1 MEAVIRKT
9 TAIAFLILVMSGSQ
23 VQLPRLLFLICPLF
37 LPADL
42 FAQRQRQLPPP
53 DESAFSSKFFEQ
65 LHKIFG
71 IFREEDLRRVFQM
84 AKPIRCP
91 DLVASK
97 GQWRTVAFFNE
108 DRTLGEW
115 CRNSIEET
123 KADLSVYIFK
133 GSCKSDRGS
142 IQVTTQ
148 FPVRSS
154 MDAYHDGL
162 IPLSQVD
169 VNINAPVSVV
179 FDSRNQT
186 YDFELPYLYLTGR
199 RNSGSIYSLMAP
211 TREDRYAPEV
221 ANRWE
226 CKAVRSNDVTYQFL
240 ICRTAM
246 LDRRAAL
253 TDQELGFGASA
264 YFILSDGME
273 AQTSVSLSFGDAGPP
288 PTDNSPGTAPS
299 VTAPA
304 RSPSADGETEKPAGG
319 WLTPDARSRIVDVRK
334 DEFRLSFN
342 PQTWMGKIGA
352 PQILSDQKMSS
363 TTSVRLREGADWCSW
378 HPGDA
383 NLAERLLVS
392 KDDTDV
398 LYYLDAVDK
407 TVEYPAAY
415 LVFDMKDHSGTELGT
430 LKCNFRHTR
439 SASKI
444 SFNDWISVVGSHLT
458 IEIRQ

>member
-1 MEAVIRKT
+1 
-9 TAIAFLILVMSGSQ
+9 MSRSQ
-23 VQLPRLLFLICPLF
+23 VQLLRLLCLICPLL
-37 LPADL
+37 LPAGL
-42 FAQRQRQLPPP
+42 FAQPQRQLPPP
-53 DESAFSSKFFEQ
+53 DESAYSSKFFEQ

-91 DLVASK
+91 DLVAST

-123 KADLSVYIFK
+123 KTDLSVYIFN
-133 GSCKSDRGS
+133 GSCKGDRGS
-142 IQVTTQ
+142 IKVTTQ
-148 FPVRSS
+148 FPVESS

-211 TREDRYAPEV
+211 TREDRYAREV

-226 CKAVRSNDVTYQFL
+226 CKSVRSNDVTYEFL
-240 ICRTAM
+240 ICRTAIV
-246 LDRRAAL
+246 DRRAVL
-253 TDQELGFGASA
+253 RDQELGFGASA

-273 AQTSVSLSFGDAGPP
+273 AKTSVSMSFGDAGPP
-288 PTDNSPGTAPS
+288 PTDNTPGTAPS
-299 VTAPA
+299 ITAPV

-319 WLTPDARSRIVDVRK
+319 WLIPDAQSRIVDVRK
-334 DEFRLSFN
+334 NEFRIRFN

-352 PQILSDQKMSS
+352 PQILSDQKMSG
-363 TTSVRLREGADWCSW
+363 TRSVRLREGADYCSW
-378 HPGDA
+378 RPGHAD
-383 NLAERLLVS
+383 LAERLLVS
-392 KDDTDV
+392 KDDADV

-407 TVEYPAAY
+407 TVEYPAASI
-415 LVFDMKDHSGTELGT
+415 VFDMKDHSGTELGT

-444 SFNDWISVVGSHLT
+444 VFADWISVVGNNLT

>member
-1 MEAVIRKT
+1 
-9 TAIAFLILVMSGSQ
+9 MSGSQ
-23 VQLPRLLFLICPLF
+23 V
-37 LPADL
+37 L
-42 FAQRQRQLPPP
+42 FAQSQLQLPQP

-71 IFREEDLRRVFQM
+71 IFREEDLRRVFEM

-108 DRTLGEW
+108 DRTLGAW
-115 CRNSIEET
+115 CRNSLEET

-133 GSCKSDRGS
+133 GSCKGDRGS

-148 FPVRSS
+148 FPVGSS

-169 VNINAPVSVV
+169 VNNNAPVSAF
-179 FDSRNQT
+179 FDSRKQT

-199 RNSGSIYSLMAP
+199 RKSGGIYSLMAP
-211 TREDRYAPEV
+211 TREDKYAPEV

-240 ICRTAM
+240 ICRTSIV
-246 LDRRAAL
+246 DRRGVL
-253 TDQELGFGASA
+253 SRQELGFGASA

-273 AQTSVSLSFGDAGPP
+273 AQTSVNLSFGDEGLP
-288 PTDNSPGTAPS
+288 PTDNSPGPTPS
-299 VTAPA
+299 VIAPV
-304 RSPSADGETEKPAGG
+304 RGPLADGETGKPAGG
-319 WLTPDARSRIVDVRK
+319 WLTPDAQSMIVNVRK
-334 DEFRLSFN
+334 DEFRISFN
-342 PQTWMGKIGA
+342 PQTWMGKIGF

-363 TTSVRLREGADWCSW
+363 STAAKLREGADYCSW
-378 HPGDA
+378 RPGDA

-398 LYYLDAVDK
+398 MYYLDAVDK
-407 TVEYPAAY
+407 TAEYPAAY
-415 LVFDMKDHSGTELGT
+415 LVFDMKDHSGTELGR
-430 LKCNFRHTR
+430 LKCNFRHIR
-439 SASKI
+439 SVSKI
-444 SFNDWISVVGSHLT
+444 SYNDWISVVGSHLA

>member
-1 MEAVIRKT
+1 M
-9 TAIAFLILVMSGSQ
+9 
-23 VQLPRLLFLICPLF
+23 
-37 LPADL
+37 

-53 DESAFSSKFFEQ
+53 DESAYSSKFFEQ

-108 DRTLGEW
+108 DRSLGEW
-115 CRNSIEET
+115 CRNSLEET
-123 KADLSVYIFK
+123 KADLSVYIFT
-133 GSCKSDRGS
+133 GSCKGDRGS

-148 FPVRSS
+148 FPVASS
-154 MDAYHDGL
+154 MDAYYDGQ

-169 VNINAPVSVV
+169 VNINAPVNVV

-199 RNSGSIYSLMAP
+199 RNSGSIYSLIAP

-221 ANRWE
+221 ADRWE
-226 CKAVRSNDVTYQFL
+226 CKAVRSKDVTYQFL
-240 ICRTAM
+240 ICRTSMVA
-246 LDRRAAL
+246 RSAAL
-253 TDQELGFGASA
+253 RYQEPGFGSSA

-288 PTDNSPGTAPS
+288 TDSSPTTAPPGTAP
-299 VTAPA
+299 AP
-304 RSPSADGETEKPAGG
+304 SPSTDAETEKLGG
-319 WLTPDARSRIVDVRK
+319 WLVPDARSRIVDVRK
-334 DEFRLSFN
+334 GEFRIRFS
-342 PQTWMGKIGA
+342 PQTWTGKIGA
-352 PQILSDQKMSS
+352 PEVLSDQKMSS
-363 TTSVRLREGADWCSW
+363 TTSVRLREGADYCLWR
-378 HPGDA
+378 PGDA

-407 TVEYPAAY
+407 TVEYPAAT
-415 LVFDMKDHSGTELGT
+415 LVFDMRDHSGTELGT
-430 LKCNFRHTR
+430 LKCYFRHTR

-444 SFNDWISVVGSHLT
+444 DFNNWVSVVGSHLT

>member
-1 MEAVIRKT
+1 
-9 TAIAFLILVMSGSQ
+9 MSASQ
-23 VQLPRLLFLICPLF
+23 VQPLRLLFLICSLL
-37 LPADL
+37 LPADI
-42 FAQRQRQLPPP
+42 FAQHQRQLAPP
-53 DESAFSSKFFEQ
+53 DESAYSSKFFEQ

-108 DRTLGEW
+108 DRSLGEW
-115 CRNSIEET
+115 CRNSLDEVRS
-123 KADLSVYIFK
+123 DLSVYIFK
-133 GSCKSDRGS
+133 GSCKGDRGS

-148 FPVRSS
+148 FPVGSS
-154 MDAYHDGL
+154 IDAYYDRQ

-169 VNINAPVSVV
+169 VNINAPVSIV

-199 RNSGSIYSLMAP
+199 RNSGSIYSLIAP
-211 TREDRYAPEV
+211 TRDDRYAPEV
-221 ANRWE
+221 ADRWE

-246 LDRRAAL
+246 VARSAAL
-253 TDQELGFGASA
+253 RGQEPGFGASA

-273 AQTSVSLSFGDAGPP
+273 AQTSVSLSFGDAAPP
-288 PTDNSPGTAPS
+288 AENSPAAPS

-304 RSPSADGETEKPAGG
+304 RTPSPNGKTEKLPGG
-319 WLTPDARSRIVDVRK
+319 WQVPDAQSRIVDVRK
-334 DEFRLSFN
+334 GEFRLRFN
-342 PQTWMGKIGA
+342 PQTWTGKIGA
-352 PQILSDQKMSS
+352 PEVLSDQKISS
-363 TTSVRLREGADWCSW
+363 TTSVRLREGADYCLWR
-378 HPGDA
+378 PGDA
-383 NLAERLLVS
+383 NQAERLLES

-407 TVEYPAAY
+407 TAEYPAAT
-415 LVFDMKDHSGTELGT
+415 LVFDMRDHSGTELGT
-430 LKCNFRHTR
+430 LKCYFRHTR

-444 SFNDWISVVGSHLT
+444 DFNNWVSVVGSHLT
-458 IEIRQ
+458 IEVRQ

>member
-1 MEAVIRKT
+1 M
-9 TAIAFLILVMSGSQ
+9 FGSQ
-23 VQLPRLLFLICPLF
+23 VQLLRLLFLICSLL
-37 LPADL
+37 LPADI

-53 DESAFSSKFFEQ
+53 DESAYSSKFFEQ
-65 LHKIFG
+65 LHNIFG

-108 DRTLGEW
+108 DRSLGEW
-115 CRNSIEET
+115 CRNSLEEV

-133 GSCKSDRGS
+133 GSCKGDRGS

-148 FPVRSS
+148 FPVGSS
-154 MDAYHDGL
+154 IDAYYDRQ

-199 RNSGSIYSLMAP
+199 RHSGSIYSLIAP
-211 TREDRYAPEV
+211 NREDRYAPEV
-221 ANRWE
+221 AGRWE

-246 LDRRAAL
+246 VARSAAL
-253 TDQELGFGASA
+253 RDQGPGFGASA

-288 PTDNSPGTAPS
+288 TDNSPATAPH

-304 RSPSADGETEKPAGG
+304 RSPSTDGETEKLAGG
-319 WLTPDARSRIVDVRK
+319 WLVPDARSRIVDVRK
-334 DEFRLSFN
+334 DEFRIRFS
-342 PQTWMGKIGA
+342 PQTWTGKIGA
-352 PQILSDQKMSS
+352 PESPFLS
-363 TTSVRLREGADWCSW
+363 
-378 HPGDA
+378 
-383 NLAERLLVS
+383 
-392 KDDTDV
+392 
-398 LYYLDAVDK
+398 
-407 TVEYPAAY
+407 
-415 LVFDMKDHSGTELGT
+415 
-430 LKCNFRHTR
+430 HT
-439 SASKI
+439 I
-444 SFNDWISVVGSHLT
+444 YIDFL
-458 IEIRQ
+458 